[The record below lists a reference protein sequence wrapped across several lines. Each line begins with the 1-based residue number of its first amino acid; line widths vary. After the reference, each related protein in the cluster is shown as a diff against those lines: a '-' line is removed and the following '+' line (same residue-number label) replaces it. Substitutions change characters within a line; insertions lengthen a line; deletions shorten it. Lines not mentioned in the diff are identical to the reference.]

1 MLASDPNTIFDYP
14 QTDGS
19 NVCSIIFPPGP
30 NSMLVFLT
38 NGATVKIADSPIEYQ
53 MNNGWIAYTRNAG
66 TGQYQVWRRSPEGAT
81 VQLTF
86 FGSSS
91 TLGAL
96 APNGEVAFYN
106 DSHLYISKG
115 SWPPADAGLTPGS
128 YLGPYLRPFWQN
140 GRWYATLGGSLFQIY
155 TGNLQIISPQISANT
170 FRFDIL
176 GAIGQHIVSQS
187 STDLLQWTDLATNII
202 ADDASLGVTD
212 TGLLGVPA
220 KFYRLRLQ

>member
-1 MLASDPNTIFDYP
+1 
-14 QTDGS
+14 
-19 NVCSIIFPPGP
+19 
-30 NSMLVFLT
+30 
-38 NGATVKIADSPIEYQ
+38 
-53 MNNGWIAYTRNAG
+53 MNNGWMAYTRDAG
-66 TGQYQVWRRSPEGAT
+66 TGQYQVWRRSPDGAT

-106 DSHLYISKG
+106 NSHLYISKG
-115 SWPPADAGLTPGS
+115 NWPPADVGLTPS
-128 YLGPYLRPFWQN
+128 NYLGPFLRPFWQN

-155 TGNLQIISPQISANT
+155 TGPQIISPQITPNT

-187 STDLLQWTDLATNII
+187 STDLLHWTDLATNNI
-202 ADDASLGVTD
+202 ADGASRAQLVRT
-212 TGLLGVPA
+212 TIIPQTRVRPNACSRALV
-220 KFYRLRLQ
+220 